1 MKKISPL
8 APESFPDLPVIDGVK
23 LGAINCG
30 IRYRKRYD
38 LLLAEFAK
46 GTQVAGVFTKS
57 SMTGAPVDW
66 CKSILKNGSAR
77 ALIVNSGIANVF
89 MGERGRKSVSRA
101 VKTVC
106 GLLKCSASEVYV
118 SSTGIIGQP
127 IKDHL
132 LCGAIPKLYKKI
144 KPHLWHAGAKAILT
158 TDTFPKGV
166 SRTAEI
172 AGVPVRI
179 NGIAKGS
186 GMIQPN
192 MATMLAYV
200 FTDAAIPAEILQKLL
215 DKAVIPSFN
224 SITVDSDTST
234 SDTLLVFATGKEKH
248 KVITSEKDPHLK
260 DFKAKFLEV
269 LTELAHL
276 VVKDGEGAQKF
287 ITVNIEGAATE
298 NAARKIGLSIAN
310 SPLVK
315 TAIAAGDANWGRIV
329 MAVGKSGEKASRD
342 KMSIWIG
349 EALVAKNG
357 SINPEYHE
365 AATTKYM
372 AGRDIEI
379 TVNAGVGKAKAT
391 VWTCDLTH
399 EYVSINADYRS

>member
-8 APESFPDLPVIDGVK
+8 APEHFPILPFIDGVK

-30 IRYRKRYD
+30 MRYRKRYD
-38 LLLAEFAK
+38 LMLAEFAR

-57 SMTGAPVDW
+57 SITGAPVDW
-66 CKSILKNGSAR
+66 CKSILKNGQAR
-77 ALIVNSGIANVF
+77 ALVVNSGIANVF
-89 MGERGRKSVSRA
+89 MGARGKASVA
-101 VKTVC
+101 KTVKTVC
-106 GLLKCSASEVYV
+106 GLLKCSAGEVYV

-132 LCGAIPKLYKKI
+132 LCAALPKLYKNL
-144 KPHLWHAGAKAILT
+144 KPSLWHSVAKAILT
-158 TDTFPKGV
+158 TDTFPKATT
-166 SRTAEI
+166 RTAEI

-234 SDTLLVFATGKEKH
+234 SDTLLVFATGREKH
-248 KVITSEKDPHLK
+248 KAVISEKDLHLK
-260 DFKAKFLEV
+260 DFKEKFLEV
-269 LTELAHL
+269 LTELAQL

-287 ITVNIEGAATE
+287 ITINVEGAVSE
-298 NAARKIGLSIAN
+298 NSARKIGLVIAN

-315 TAIAAGDANWGRIV
+315 TALAAGDANWGRIV
-329 MAVGKSGEKASRD
+329 MAVGKSGEKAVRD
-342 KMSIWIG
+342 KLSVWIG
-349 EALVAKNG
+349 NVLVAKNG
-357 SINPEYHE
+357 AINPEYHE
-365 AATTKYM
+365 AATARYM
-372 AGRDIEI
+372 AGREIEI
-379 TVNAGVGKAKAT
+379 TVDIGIGKGKAT
-391 VWTCDLTH
+391 IWTCDLTH
-399 EYVSINADYRS
+399 EYVSINADYRT